1 MADKTTGGLPA
12 VQEAAIGDL
21 PGIADLYDD
30 TLLPVEQQ
38 GEARHM
44 TGAQWKTY
52 AQAGVHQYVESAR
65 TAAERASEA
74 SDSAQGYAQNA
85 GKSAGEAAD
94 FAAAAR
100 QYSGRPPIIKNGT
113 WWTWDAAQQEYVDTG
128 EAARGN
134 LMYAAFFLD
143 PRTGEL
149 HMLTDSEYTGPDFRL
164 VNGNLEVV
172 LHDGS

>member
-44 TGAQWKTY
+44 TGAQWKAY
-52 AQAGVHQYVESAR
+52 AQAGVHQYVESAH
-65 TAAERASEA
+65 TAARQAAEA
-74 SDSAQGYAQNA
+74 SDAACAYAQDA

-94 FAAAAR
+94 SAASAR
-100 QYSGRPPIIKNGT
+100 QYSGKPPMIQDGR
-113 WWTWDAAQQEYVDTG
+113 WWTWNAEKQEYVDTG

-134 LMYAAFFLD
+134 LMYAAFFVD
-143 PRTGEL
+143 PATGAL
-149 HMLTDSEYTGPDFRL
+149 YMVTDSEYTGPVFRL
-164 VNGNLEVV
+164 VDGDLEVV
-172 LHDGS
+172 LRHGS